1 MIRTRFDLSDTRLS
15 RDAGKHPDI
24 AAKQV
29 SLPRHGLGVVRGIEL
44 AKRLPEKKD
53 GLGKIALFNDGFTPN
68 GVDQIIP
75 RYDLPAG
82 KRQDSE
88 HLQRLGGYRH
98 ELPEVRER
106 QAA

>member
-29 SLPRHGLGVVRGIEL
+29 SLPRHGLDVVRGIEL

-68 GVDQIIP
+68 GVDQTIP
-75 RYDLPAG
+75 RYDLPAAN
-82 KRQDSE
+82 RQDSE
-88 HLQRLGGYRH
+88 NLQPLHRQRH
-98 ELPEVRER
+98 AFPDLP
-106 QAA
+106 QPPPP